1 MNSKLPAKNKTIA
14 TFLWLCCCLFLVIF
28 SLGLSWQVNKSV
40 NFFYGFWY
48 SQLNIAQTIKT
59 YVPQN
64 TQGKKDFADTSKLQH
79 LQSFNQIVDE
89 IHNGGN
95 GLPTLNYQNKNNQNR
110 ILLTKS
116 EVIHLQDVSVLINRL
131 RSVSAINVM
140 LLVIIVGGVYYIKQP
155 EPPRRD
161 KYIAVIMPSALV
173 LIVLSAFGF
182 TDVFYYLHT
191 LVFPDNHQWFF
202 YYQESLMSSLMKAPD
217 LFAGIAISL
226 SVTAAIIYRIIYRLL
241 MAKIFRG

>member
-1 MNSKLPAKNKTIA
+1 MNSKLPAKNKTAA
-14 TFLWLCCCLFLVIF
+14 TFLWLCCCLFLMIF

-48 SQLNIAQTIKT
+48 SQLNIEHVIKT

-64 TQGKKDFADTSKLQH
+64 TQGKKDFANTDTQQH
-79 LQSFNQIVDE
+79 LRSFNQIVNE
-89 IHNGGN
+89 IHNSGQ
-95 GLPTLNYQNKNNQNR
+95 GLSELSYLNENNQNR

-131 RSVSAINVM
+131 RSVSAINFM

-155 EPPRRD
+155 EPPRKD
-161 KYIAVIMPSALV
+161 KYIAVIMPSALIF
-173 LIVLSAFGF
+173 IVLGAFGF